1 MHSDREY
8 IIGLDRR
15 KSALESSYSRPL
27 PQRDKPIHP
36 SHSGP
41 VEIPPRGVAMTAT
54 TGYGGFE
61 AQNGKSGNK
70 NNRTRFSTLSR
81 SGALLYP
88 HLAIFFLVAAN
99 LLPSV
104 VRAQAQ
110 NGTIAVT
117 VPPDTL
123 ETIIP
128 GATVAPLTINATN
141 SSIPTPPPTP
151 NPTTSPTFFP
161 TASPTVSI
169 KPSGTPSAQPSPAP
183 SRSPA
188 PTRTPSWQPT
198 MQPSISTPIMK
209 ETKFRQEFTV
219 GNGREFNEEDIFV
232 FETLYQRYTTEYS
245 PLDATEVAA
254 KIETKCTVD
263 KQIFLDGGSERMLK
277 YDIASNPTNLRWRNL
292 QETAI
297 TVTGEQL
304 IVDYTMKY
312 TSQYYNVT
320 TYPKLFQ
327 NWTNSNLDVL
337 LLQMESLKLNVTQI
351 DSAKRII
358 VSTQAPTASFAPSDV
373 PTWSPTASPEPT
385 EMKVMVEP
393 IDEPSVNIP
402 PDPQEQKEFNNT
414 LIIIL
419 PSLVIAFSIL
429 GFGVFFWCKKR
440 REDQS
445 HDFGST
451 SSKNNRSQGGSQL
464 HSGMRWSGTNPGAV
478 PNPSYGTSETKA
490 YGSSFGRAT
499 DLPSGLGNGTTSP
512 PASLV
517 SSQSMISKG
526 SSMGGD
532 SREESDAANELLDEF
547 DQYKDQNLEK
557 MRAEIENLPDC
568 NGMMS
573 QAVAKALIDQ
583 HDEAITSSSYWGG
596 DDEITAQEIEAS
608 ALGFVFDWLKRN
620 GKVTDRERK
629 EMMQEQL
636 NKMIASVVQ
645 KLIGPEDATRTIH
658 EIAVLL
664 ELKLAS
670 DLSVATILI
679 SGMRKK
685 ATAADIRKTF
695 RFFGDVVTAAIAPNE
710 KGFGILR
717 FNSSSAVK
725 RAMGKFRSAEI
736 VVEDVAVHLFL
747 IKANA
752 AGSRENIT

>member
-219 GNGREFNEEDIFV
+219 GNGREFNNEDIFV
-232 FETLYQRYTTEYS
+232 FETLYQRYTTVYL
-245 PLDATEVAA
+245 PLLPSEAAA
-254 KIETKCTVD
+254 KIESKCTVD
-263 KQIFLDGGSERMLK
+263 KQIFLDS
-277 YDIASNPTNLRWRNL
+277 AS
-292 QETAI
+292 
-297 TVTGEQL
+297 TGIGNQL

-312 TSQYYNVT
+312 SSQYYDVT
-320 TYPKLFQ
+320 TYPKLYQ
-327 NWTNSNLDVL
+327 NWTNSNLNVVL
-337 LLQMESLKLNVTQI
+337 DQMQALKLNVTQI
-351 DSAKRII
+351 DSAKRILI
-358 VSTQAPTASFAPSDV
+358 ATFAPTASFAPS
-373 PTWSPTASPEPT
+373 TLPTAFPTTSLDPTLSSSDEPFTTPGNTVIPTIYPTVRVQPEP
-385 EMKVMVEP
+385 
-393 IDEPSVNIP
+393 
-402 PDPQEQKEFNNT
+402 
-414 LIIIL
+414 
-419 PSLVIAFSIL
+419 
-429 GFGVFFWCKKR
+429 
-440 REDQS
+440 
-445 HDFGST
+445 
-451 SSKNNRSQGGSQL
+451 NR
-464 HSGMRWSGTNPGAV
+464 
-478 PNPSYGTSETKA
+478 
-490 YGSSFGRAT
+490 SSFGVIYSSVALLLAGLMLAISLFLYCQKGRRAQAGGF
-499 DLPSGLGNGTTSP
+499 DIKDAKAARGNKRSDPEHGESQVDSKEVRINSP
-512 PASLV
+512 PPEAF
-517 SSQSMISKG
+517 G
-526 SSMGGD
+526 T
-532 SREESDAANELLDEF
+532 
-547 DQYKDQNLEK
+547 LETVYT
-557 MRAEIENLPDC
+557 E
-568 NGMMS
+568 
-573 QAVAKALIDQ
+573 
-583 HDEAITSSSYWGG
+583 
-596 DDEITAQEIEAS
+596 
-608 ALGFVFDWLKRN
+608 
-620 GKVTDRERK
+620 
-629 EMMQEQL
+629 
-636 NKMIASVVQ
+636 
-645 KLIGPEDATRTIH
+645 ATRH
-658 EIAVLL
+658 
-664 ELKLAS
+664 
-670 DLSVATILI
+670 
-679 SGMRKK
+679 
-685 ATAADIRKTF
+685 
-695 RFFGDVVTAAIAPNE
+695 
-710 KGFGILR
+710 
-717 FNSSSAVK
+717 
-725 RAMGKFRSAEI
+725 
-736 VVEDVAVHLFL
+736 
-747 IKANA
+747 
-752 AGSRENIT
+752 